1 MVPDVAQLIR
11 DSDAALRVH
20 LDHSQAGGTGEPFEL
35 GSLVA
40 DDYCEFVEMGR
51 FGRPDEGAAISMV
64 WRTSCLKSAASSR
77 CTAQGG

>member
-1 MVPDVAQLIR
+1 M
-11 DSDAALRVH
+11 
-20 LDHSQAGGTGEPFEL
+20 EF

-51 FGRPDEGAAISMV
+51 FGRPDKGAAISMV
-64 WRTSCLKSAASSR
+64 WRTSCLESAASSR